1 MERLRQLPWLR
12 IVAEGSAIV
21 VSILLA
27 FAIDAWWA
35 RQAEAEHRDAL
46 LESLHADF
54 TVSQAHLAQWR
65 AGNER
70 IHAALTRF
78 RERLVATPPGAE
90 LIVPEDW
97 LIAAVSTP
105 TYSPTDATL
114 QAAISSGQLDLIRDQ
129 ELRSLLALWRQ
140 QVDDTAED
148 ELLVRRIVVDRFVP
162 ALADEVRL
170 GRIFEFERIIDW
182 FLGRDGDVQY
192 GEIRLRSRSD
202 IEGLLAERIFYST
215 FVTRQLPAIE
225 ETQARILDKLDTLRN
240 GD

>member
-1 MERLRQLPWLR
+1 MGRLRQLPWLR
-12 IVAEGSAIV
+12 IVAEGTAIV

-35 RQAEAEHRDAL
+35 RQAEDEQRRAL
-46 LESLHADF
+46 VESLHADF
-54 TVSQAHLAQWR
+54 TASQAHVAQWR

-78 RERLVATPPGAE
+78 RDRLVATPPGAV
-90 LIVPEDW
+90 LVVPEDW
-97 LIAAVSTP
+97 LLAAVSTP

-114 QAAISSGQLDLIRDQ
+114 QAAISSGQLDLIRDH
-129 ELRSLLALWRQ
+129 ELRALFALWRQ

-148 ELLVRRIVVDRFVP
+148 ELLVRRIVVDQLVP
-162 ALADEVRL
+162 ALAEEVRLGQVLHFDRIVDWFFDRAGDVQYDEVRL
-170 GRIFEFERIIDW
+170 RA
-182 FLGRDGDVQY
+182 
-192 GEIRLRSRSD
+192 RSD

-225 ETQARILDKLDTLRN
+225 DTQARILDKLTAMCD